1 MDDNTRV
8 AKEKTFWDK
17 LSPEYMYN
25 KNSVGS
31 NALTDRVQVH
41 SGKLKENLEK
51 VRRMGV
57 EDAKFVS
64 FKEAGVNLSRLAN
77 IWEMGYLSGRKVK
90 SFGRGEKR

>member
-31 NALTDRVQVH
+31 NAITDRVQVH
-41 SGKLKENLEK
+41 SRPIHVNSLENIVK
-51 VRRMGV
+51 QVV
-57 EDAKFVS
+57 EEVTKRKAYVVT
-64 FKEAGVNLSRLAN
+64 EGTAGYILNL
-77 IWEMGYLSGRKVK
+77 
-90 SFGRGEKR
+90 